1 MTTTALVNAMTQT
14 AAAPTQLSSTSTI
27 TASPAKALRTRLAEK
42 VSGRLTISDPND
54 RSVSWRIYMS
64 KGYLHFANSTMGHH
78 ERLSYVLQRYY
89 PKLDVAQL
97 EQYPTDYGVLCHC
110 WKSGQISLDQIRKL
124 LLLFTQEALVQILA
138 LPKTEVQ
145 FENWLKLDPLLLS
158 MPPEQ
163 TILPLRPLITQ
174 WKTLWLGLGSP
185 FQRPFIHDLA
195 QFSEYCE
202 SDTHYTQ
209 LGPRLADVLSQD
221 RCLYQVAEQLK
232 MNLTEVAHLLSP
244 FVQNGSIGVNPY
256 AATEDEER
264 LLVVCIDDSKTVQ
277 RNVKSI
283 LEASG
288 YEVLGILEPAK
299 ALTQLV
305 RHKPDLILMD
315 INMPGVDGYEL
326 CRMLRQSKLLRGIPI
341 VMVTGRDGMIDRL
354 RARVVGATDYLTK
367 PFKPEE
373 LLEMVTQVTNQTAL
387 GSQAPAS

>member
-1 MTTTALVNAMTQT
+1 MTQIAAAQSQLTSTTTV
-14 AAAPTQLSSTSTI
+14 
-27 TASPAKALRTRLAEK
+27 TASPAKLLRIHLAEK
-42 VSGRLTISDPND
+42 GSGRLTIRDPKD
-54 RSVSWRIYMS
+54 HSVCWCVYMS
-64 KGYLHFANSTMGHH
+64 KGYFHFANSTMGHH

-89 PKLDVAQL
+89 PKLDIAL
-97 EQYPTDYGVLCHC
+97 EQHPTDYGLLCQC
-110 WKSGQISLDQIRKL
+110 WKSGQITLNEIRKL

-138 LPKTEVQ
+138 LPKTQVQ

-163 TILPLRPLITQ
+163 TIVPLRPLITQ
-174 WKTLWLGLGSP
+174 WKMLWLGLGSP
-185 FQRPFIHDLA
+185 FQRPFIHNLA

-202 SDTHYTQ
+202 SDTHYAQ
-209 LGPRLADVLSQD
+209 LGPRLIDVLSQN
-221 RCLYQVAEQLK
+221 RCLYQVATELK

-244 FVQNGSIGVNPY
+244 FVQNGSIGVNLHT
-256 AATEDEER
+256 AAENEKR
-264 LLVVCIDDSKTVQ
+264 PLVVCIDDNKTVQ

-288 YEVLGILEPAK
+288 YDVLGILEPAK

-326 CRMLRQSKLLRGIPI
+326 CRMLRQSKLLRSIPI

-373 LLEMVTQVTNQTAL
+373 LLEMVTHVTNQIA
-387 GSQAPAS
+387 AMAS